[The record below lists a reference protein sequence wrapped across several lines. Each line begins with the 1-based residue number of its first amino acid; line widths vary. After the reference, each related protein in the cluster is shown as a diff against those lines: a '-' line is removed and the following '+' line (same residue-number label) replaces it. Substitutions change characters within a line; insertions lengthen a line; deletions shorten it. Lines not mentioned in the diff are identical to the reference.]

1 MKKLKI
7 LLDAKKLNFLLKNKN
22 INKSLNKS
30 LSKIVPITSTIE
42 MSHLKFPLKIK
53 TVSQKT
59 YNILSFVYGSKTVY
73 KKQDIISF
81 LGENENLTKAI
92 DPENV
97 FSKFLFLTN
106 HKKNIHFKL
115 ISSNIDKLI

>member
-1 MKKLKI
+1 
-7 LLDAKKLNFLLKNKN
+7 
-22 INKSLNKS
+22 
-30 LSKIVPITSTIE
+30 